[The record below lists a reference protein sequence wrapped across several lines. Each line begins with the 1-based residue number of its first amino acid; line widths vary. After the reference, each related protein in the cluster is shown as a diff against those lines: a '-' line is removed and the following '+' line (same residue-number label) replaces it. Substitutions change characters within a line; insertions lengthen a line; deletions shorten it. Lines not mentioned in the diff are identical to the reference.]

1 MKIQDILK
9 ARLQRS
15 LFYQRTDKPRTL
27 FGRSSL
33 PETRLEVDEH
43 ALTNLLFAIA
53 KKAGMTDEEISELL

>member
-9 ARLQRS
+9 TRLQHS
-15 LFYQRTDKPRTL
+15 LFYQCTDKPQTM

-33 PETRLEVDEH
+33 PKTRLEVNER

-53 KKAGMTDEEISELL
+53 KKAGMTDEEIFELL